1 MVSIFMVPAYDISA
15 DSGYRPILLEKRGR
29 GLSAMSETFVRLEIR
44 ERVAHFTLDRP
55 DRGNAINLEMAQ
67 ELADTAARLADDPG
81 VGAVLLRGLG
91 PNFCVGG
98 DVKTF
103 ATFGDRLPQYLRPV
117 ATALHLAVSRLAR
130 SDVPLVAAVQGAAAG
145 AGMSLAC
152 AADFVLAADSARFR
166 MAYTRIGL
174 SVDGGSSYFLP
185 RIVGARRALD
195 LMLTNRTLDAAEACD
210 WGIVTR
216 VVPAADLDR
225 EAEAFAATLARGAT
239 GALRAAKRLVRESW
253 SDSLETQLEY
263 ETREIV
269 ERARSVDARE
279 GITAFVERREPR
291 FRGA

>member
-1 MVSIFMVPAYDISA
+1 
-15 DSGYRPILLEKRGR
+15 
-29 GLSAMSETFVRLEIR
+29 MSETFVRLEIR
-44 ERVAHFTLDRP
+44 ERVAHLTLDRP
-55 DRGNAINLEMAQ
+55 DRGNAIHLEMAQ

-81 VGAVLLRGLG
+81 VGAVLLRGTG
-91 PNFCVGG
+91 QHFCFGG

-239 GALRAAKRLVRESW
+239 GALRAAKRLVRDSW
-253 SDSLETQLEY
+253 NDSLETQLEY

-269 ERARSVDARE
+269 EKARSADARE

-291 FRGA
+291 FQGA

>member
-1 MVSIFMVPAYDISA
+1 
-15 DSGYRPILLEKRGR
+15 
-29 GLSAMSETFVRLEIR
+29 MSETFVRLEVR
-44 ERVAHFTLDRP
+44 ERVAHLTLDRP
-55 DRGNAINLEMAQ
+55 DRGNGIHLEMAHA
-67 ELADTAARLADDPG
+67 LADAAARIADDPS
-81 VGAVLLRGLG
+81 VGAVLLRGTG

-103 ATFGDRLPQYLRPV
+103 VTFGERLPQYLRPV

-130 SDVPLVAAVQGAAAG
+130 SDVPVVAAVQGAAAG

-152 AADFVLAADSARFR
+152 VADFVLAADSARFR

-185 RIVGARRALD
+185 RLVGARRAFE
-195 LMLTNRTLDAAEACD
+195 LMATNRTLDAAEACE

-216 VVPAADLDR
+216 VVPPADLDR
-225 EAEAFAATLARGAT
+225 EAESLAATLARGAT
-239 GALRAAKRLVRESW
+239 LALRAAKRLVRDGW
-253 SDSLETQLEY
+253 NDSLETQLER

-269 ERARSVDARE
+269 EAARSQDARE
-279 GITAFVERREPR
+279 GSTAFVERREPR

>member
-1 MVSIFMVPAYDISA
+1 
-15 DSGYRPILLEKRGR
+15 
-29 GLSAMSETFVRLEIR
+29 MSETFVRLEIR
-44 ERVAHFTLDRP
+44 ERVAHLTLDRP
-55 DRGNAINLEMAQ
+55 DRGNAIHLEMAQ
-67 ELADTAARLADDPG
+67 ELADKAARLADAPAVG
-81 VGAVLLRGLG
+81 VVLLRGTG
-91 PNFCVGG
+91 QHFCFGG

-216 VVPAADLDR
+216 VVPPADLDR

-239 GALRAAKRLVRESW
+239 GALRAAKRLVRDSW
-253 SDSLETQLEY
+253 NDSLETQLEY

-269 ERARSVDARE
+269 ERARSADARE

-291 FRGA
+291 FQGA

>member
-1 MVSIFMVPAYDISA
+1 
-15 DSGYRPILLEKRGR
+15 
-29 GLSAMSETFVRLEIR
+29 MSETFVRLEVR
-44 ERVAHFTLDRP
+44 DRVAHLTLDRP
-55 DRGNAINLEMAQ
+55 DRGNGINLEMAQ
-67 ELADTAARLADDPG
+67 ALADAAARLADDPG
-81 VGAVLLRGLG
+81 VGVVLLRGTG
-91 PNFCVGG
+91 TNFCVGG

-103 ATFGDRLPQYLRPV
+103 ATFGERLPAYLRPV
-117 ATALHLAVSRLAR
+117 ATGLHLAVSRLAR
-130 SDVPLVAAVQGAAAG
+130 SDVPLVASVQGAAAG

-152 AADFVLAADSARFR
+152 VADFVLAADSARFR

-185 RIVGARRALD
+185 RIVGARRTLE
-195 LMLTNRTLDAAEACD
+195 LMLTNRTLGAEEACE

-225 EAEAFAATLARGAT
+225 EAESFALTLARGAT
-239 GALRAAKRLVRESW
+239 GALRAAKRLVREGW
-253 SDSLETQLEY
+253 NDSLETQLER

-269 ERARSVDARE
+269 EAARTSDARE